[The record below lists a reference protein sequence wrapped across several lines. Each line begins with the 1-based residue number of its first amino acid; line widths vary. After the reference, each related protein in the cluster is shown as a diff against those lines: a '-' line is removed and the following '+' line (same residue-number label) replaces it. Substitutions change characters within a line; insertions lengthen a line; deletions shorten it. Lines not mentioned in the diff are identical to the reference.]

1 MNKLNEFA
9 ARFPQTGIVILGL
22 AEIARILPPAN
33 APIFGDVAFDQR
45 NASVSGS
52 VISDEQFK
60 IPEILNQNGI
70 QAFRQKRPGVIHR
83 NENADL
89 GKIHWI
95 MLPTAARGRACGWG
109 RVS

>member
-1 MNKLNEFA
+1 MNKLNELA
-9 ARFPQTGIVILGL
+9 APCPQTGIVILRI
-22 AEIARILPPAN
+22 AEIVRILPPAD
-33 APIFGDVAFDQR
+33 APIFGDVAFDQC
-45 NASVSGS
+45 NAAVSGS
-52 VISDEQFK
+52 VISDEQFI

-95 MLPTAARGRACGWG
+95 MLPTAARGRAYG
-109 RVS
+109 